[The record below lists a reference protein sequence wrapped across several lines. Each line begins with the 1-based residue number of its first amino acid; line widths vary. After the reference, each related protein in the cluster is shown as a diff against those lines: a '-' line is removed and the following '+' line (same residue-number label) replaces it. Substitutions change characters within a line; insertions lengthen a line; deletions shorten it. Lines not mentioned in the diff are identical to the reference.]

1 MRFDLLM
8 ESALEGINLTRVR
21 LRMDPKIPEHNDFT
35 HMHGYE
41 GYILEELDGHVKV
54 FVVNRDMDPMQSMLQ
69 SLINVPSDMAA
80 PCDQDNSQLGKLKQF
95 IVNNIQDKLDDQ
107 NRYALVQQLDN
118 TTDTQ
123 QLEMLLGQIGL
134 DKEEIETLYKTYLN
148 NEQ

>member
-1 MRFDLLM
+1 MRFNLLV
-8 ESALEGINLTRVR
+8 ENALNDINLTRVR
-21 LRMDPKIPEHNDFT
+21 LRMDPKIPEHNDFA

-54 FVVNRDMDPMQSMLQ
+54 LVVNRDMDPMQSMLQ
-69 SLINVPSDMAA
+69 SLVNVPSDMAST
-80 PCDQDNSQLGKLKQF
+80 CTQDNSQLGKLKQF
-95 IVNNIQDKLDDQ
+95 IVSNIQDKLDDQ

-123 QLEMLLGQIGL
+123 QLEMLLGQIGF